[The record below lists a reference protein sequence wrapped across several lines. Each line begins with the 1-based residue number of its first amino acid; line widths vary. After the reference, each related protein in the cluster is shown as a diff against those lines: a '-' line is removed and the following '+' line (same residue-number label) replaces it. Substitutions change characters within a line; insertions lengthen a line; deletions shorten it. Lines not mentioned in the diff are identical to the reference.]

1 MIKKSLIQLNLLQY
15 FQVKTIALLLGLF
28 ILQAC
33 NPVKQVLKDKKKLD
47 IVAIEVIRQGYC
59 VNDTVVETR
68 IDTLYQSD
76 SSAIN
81 SITLYKEIDTIFT
94 DGTTLRIDSAGILSV
109 GCPVKVQYK
118 VVTKT
123 ETIRD
128 RSLEN
133 VLKRDIAIADS
144 TNKELKMTIK
154 ERELVIQDVEN
165 KLQKKQ
171 LQLSGIILAL
181 LAVVGFKLYTRFKS
195 FLPF

>member
-1 MIKKSLIQLNLLQY
+1 MIIKSLIQLNLLQY

-68 IDTLYQSD
+68 IDTLYQTD
-76 SSAIN
+76 SSAVNYIKV
-81 SITLYKEIDTIFT
+81 TEAIDTTFA
-94 DGTTLRIDSAGILSV
+94 DGAQLIIDSAGHVTVS
-109 GCPVKVQYK
+109 CPVKVQYK
-118 VVTKT
+118 TVTKT

-154 ERELVIQDVEN
+154 EKELVIQDVEN